1 MYLFLTI
8 WFTVFYLMLR
18 RITNNQAHQ
27 IIKLI
32 ELLTCLSNL
41 ILDEI
46 IEEIK
51 GEKREKE
58 IKANYQFSKPKQE

>member
-18 RITNNQAHQ
+18 RITNNQAYQ

-58 IKANYQFSKPKQE
+58 IKANYQFSEPKQE